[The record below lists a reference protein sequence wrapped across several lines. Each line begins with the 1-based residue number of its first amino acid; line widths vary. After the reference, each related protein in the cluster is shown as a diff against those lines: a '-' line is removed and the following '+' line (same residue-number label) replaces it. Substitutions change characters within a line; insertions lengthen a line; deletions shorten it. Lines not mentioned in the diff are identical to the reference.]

1 MTISGKETLG
11 LLLTMRIN
19 QNNVFLALFLCLI
32 MNFTH
37 AIDSGLAFSDPKLQ
51 QRYETLISE
60 IRCLV
65 CQNQSIKSSN
75 VFLAVDLRNEVR
87 IMISEGKSN
96 KEIANFLAD
105 RYGEFVLY
113 RPRFKTNTIF
123 LWLSP
128 FVFLMIGLFVAYKV
142 VRKKIIT

>member
-1 MTISGKETLG
+1 M
-11 LLLTMRIN
+11 MQIN
-19 QNNVFLALFLCLI
+19 KNNVFLSLFLCMI
-32 MNFTH
+32 MSH
-37 AIDSGLAFSDPKLQ
+37 IYAIDTGLAFNDPELQ

-96 KEIANFLAD
+96 KEIAGFLAD
-105 RYGEFVLY
+105 RYGEFILY
-113 RPRFKTNTIF
+113 RPRFKSSTVFI
-123 LWLSP
+123 WLSP
-128 FVFLMIGLFVAYKV
+128 FIFLIIGLFVVFKV
-142 VRKKIIT
+142 VRKKIITQ

>member
-1 MTISGKETLG
+1 M
-11 LLLTMRIN
+11 MRIN
-19 QNNVFLALFLCLI
+19 KNNVFLSLFLCMI
-32 MNFTH
+32 MSH
-37 AIDSGLAFSDPKLQ
+37 IYAIDSGLAFNDPELQ

-96 KEIANFLAD
+96 KEIADFLAD
-105 RYGEFVLY
+105 RYGEFILY
-113 RPRFKTNTIF
+113 RPRFKSSTVFI
-123 LWLSP
+123 WLSP
-128 FVFLMIGLFVAYKV
+128 FIFLIIGLFVVFKV
-142 VRKKIIT
+142 VRKKIITQ

>member
-1 MTISGKETLG
+1 MSHI
-11 LLLTMRIN
+11 
-19 QNNVFLALFLCLI
+19 
-32 MNFTH
+32 H
-37 AIDSGLAFSDPKLQ
+37 AIDSGLAFNDPELQ

-96 KEIANFLAD
+96 KEIAGFLAD
-105 RYGEFVLY
+105 RYGEFILY
-113 RPRFKTNTIF
+113 RPRFKSSTVFIWLAPFIF
-123 LWLSP
+123 LIIGF
-128 FVFLMIGLFVAYKV
+128 FVVFKV
-142 VRKKIIT
+142 VRKKIITQ

>member
-1 MTISGKETLG
+1 
-11 LLLTMRIN
+11 
-19 QNNVFLALFLCLI
+19 

-96 KEIANFLAD
+96 KEIQELHRESMRNKNLVSEQRTKGTRINKSEYRNEQKRILKKYKPSFED
-105 RYGEFVLY
+105 IMSVLQDEY
-113 RPRFKTNTIF
+113 RFTLKDKLQDFINTE
-123 LWLSP
+123 L
-128 FVFLMIGLFVAYKV
+128 K
-142 VRKKIIT
+142 

>member
-1 MTISGKETLG
+1 MIYGKGTLG
-11 LLLTMRIN
+11 LLLMMRIN
-19 QNNVFLALFLCLI
+19 KNNVFLSLFLCMI
-32 MNFTH
+32 MSHNH
-37 AIDSGLAFSDPKLQ
+37 AIDSGLAFNDPELQ

-96 KEIANFLAD
+96 KEIADFLAD
-105 RYGEFVLY
+105 RYGEFILY
-113 RPRFKTNTIF
+113 RPRFKSSTVFI
-123 LWLSP
+123 WLSP
-128 FVFLMIGLFVAYKV
+128 FIFLIIGLFVVFKV
-142 VRKKIIT
+142 VRKKIITQ